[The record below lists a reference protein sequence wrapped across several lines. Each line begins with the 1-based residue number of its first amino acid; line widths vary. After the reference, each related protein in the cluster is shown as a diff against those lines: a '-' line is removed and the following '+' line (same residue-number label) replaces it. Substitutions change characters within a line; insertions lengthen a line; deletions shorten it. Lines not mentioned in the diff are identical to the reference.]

1 MHGART
7 PPHRPGVQLASLR
20 IRGEDEIVLLE
31 FDTLD
36 VQAARDRV
44 YSALSDASADW
55 ADYVTIGARP
65 RS

>member
-1 MHGART
+1 
-7 PPHRPGVQLASLR
+7 VQLARLR